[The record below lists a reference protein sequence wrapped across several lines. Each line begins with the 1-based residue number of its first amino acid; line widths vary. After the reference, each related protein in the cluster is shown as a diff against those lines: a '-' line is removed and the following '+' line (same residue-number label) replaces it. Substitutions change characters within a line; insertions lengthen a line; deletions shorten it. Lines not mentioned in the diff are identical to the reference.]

1 MAVEEGA
8 KTVIKTNAGQL
19 RDCGLLPSTGNRYS
33 YTKHLVW
40 FWNPHGVP
48 LNACQGISP
57 QDNAAGAYN

>member
-8 KTVIKTNAGQL
+8 KTVIKTHAGQL
-19 RDCGLLPSTGNRYS
+19 GDCGLLPSTGNRYS

-40 FWNPHGVP
+40 LWVP

-57 QDNAAGAYN
+57 QDSAAGAYN